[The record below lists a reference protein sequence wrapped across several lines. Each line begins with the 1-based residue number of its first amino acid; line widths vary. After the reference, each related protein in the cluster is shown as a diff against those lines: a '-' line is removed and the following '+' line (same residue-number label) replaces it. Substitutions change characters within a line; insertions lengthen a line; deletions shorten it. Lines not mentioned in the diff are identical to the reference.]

1 MRNTTAIFPLLLRT
15 AALAALVAST
25 LGAGLSPASADP
37 ATSSASAI
45 SASAWALAAK
55 SRVRLLSAGPMEN
68 GVYRVGVE
76 IRLEGQAL
84 TYWRTPGEAGVPP
97 VFDFSKST
105 NLAAATVRYP
115 APSRLEEAGAEAYGY
130 LKEVVFPVEVKPAD
144 PTKPVSLD
152 LFLHYASCEKIC
164 IPAEG
169 RMQLQLAP
177 DAQPGSHVQRI
188 AQFEAQVPRP
198 IGPADAPALTLEP
211 VAGAP
216 KKTWSVRI
224 APMPKADADLFAEG
238 PEGSY
243 FETKRSGDGFSLVMV
258 QKPSVWTQPLRVFL
272 TYRNGK
278 AAIERSIDLDAGPAK
293 P

>member
-1 MRNTTAIFPLLLRT
+1 MRKTMATFPLLLRT
-15 AALAALVAST
+15 AALATLVAGT
-25 LGAGLSPASADP
+25 LGAGIGSASADP
-37 ATSSASAI
+37 SV
-45 SASAWALAAK
+45 SAWAPAAK
-55 SRVRLLSAGPMEN
+55 SRVRLLSAGPLEN
-68 GVYRVGVE
+68 GVYRLGVE

-97 VFDFSKST
+97 MFNFAKSV

-115 APSRLEEAGAEAYGY
+115 APSRIEEAGAEAYGY
-130 LKEVVFPVEVKPAD
+130 LKEVVFPVEVKPVD

-152 LFLHYASCEKIC
+152 LFLNYASCEKIC

-177 DAQPGSHVQRI
+177 DAKPGRHVQRI
-188 AQFEAQVPRP
+188 VQFEAQVPRA
-198 IGPADAPALTLEP
+198 IGAADAPGLTLEP

-238 PEGSY
+238 PDGSY
-243 FETKRSGDGFSLVMV
+243 FDTKRSDDGFSLILV
-258 QKPSVWTQPLRVFL
+258 QKPSTWTQPLKVLL
-272 TYRNGK
+272 TYRDGK
-278 AAIERSIDLDAGPAK
+278 TAIERAIDLDAGPGK